1 MSASSMKYLMK
12 RQQTPSLIAKKTELK
27 PVFNVSQYR
36 QVVSFAANKRF
47 TIHPK
52 GIKHILPAI
61 EDTSKSE
68 MMGSTK
74 NTIVN

>member
-1 MSASSMKYLMK
+1 M
-12 RQQTPSLIAKKTELK
+12 AKKTELK

-36 QVVSFAANKRF
+36 QEVSFAANKRF

-52 GIKHILPAI
+52 GMKNILPAI

-68 MMGSTK
+68 LGQTK
-74 NTIVN
+74 NSLND